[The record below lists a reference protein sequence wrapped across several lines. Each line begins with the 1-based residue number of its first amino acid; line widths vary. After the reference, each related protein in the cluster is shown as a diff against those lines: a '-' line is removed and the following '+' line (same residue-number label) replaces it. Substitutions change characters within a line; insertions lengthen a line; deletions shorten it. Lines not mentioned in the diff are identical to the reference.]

1 MIENETEKM
10 SQQSEKT
17 RSSNFV
23 ERTQLRIP
31 SGVYTLVNSEM
42 LNAGVFVENQSLW
55 PIHSVHCDFDFWPCT
70 SNSRISMILRWL

>member
-1 MIENETEKM
+1 MVIENETEKM

-23 ERTQLRIP
+23 ERTQLGIP

-42 LNAGVFVENQSLW
+42 LKAGVFVENQRLA
-55 PIHSVHCDFDFWPCT
+55 DT
-70 SNSRISMILRWL
+70 

>member
-23 ERTQLRIP
+23 ERTQLGIP

-42 LNAGVFVENQSLW
+42 LKAGVFVENQRLA
-55 PIHSVHCDFDFWPCT
+55 DT
-70 SNSRISMILRWL
+70 

>member
-42 LNAGVFVENQSLW
+42 LNAGVFVENQSLG
-55 PIHSVHCDFDFWPCT
+55 DT
-70 SNSRISMILRWL
+70 